1 MSDHKKNASQTGLLT
16 VGQELDRL
24 FSWVEARRLADQNL
38 FLLAGLLAILA
49 IASSFPN
56 YHRFEFGNSPFMREA
71 MEWKFAHPLLPI
83 PVQQIAEQFH
93 AEGELGNISH
103 MEKCSYRVLIPLV
116 AHVFGFGTT
125 TALIIQQVLA
135 VLLLLLALAML
146 RHLFQDTLSALFAAM
161 MLAASFP
168 GQWGFSDF
176 VCFDGYGYFLIAMA
190 LWTRS
195 PWVLA
200 ATVFAGGLCDERVIL
215 VTPLIWLW
223 NSVRSGPN
231 DFSIKNLLWPRAT
244 HWGLIA
250 GVLLFGMVRIYL
262 GLKWG
267 TLVETSEIGER
278 FLFIKGLHF
287 LPLTVLTGFKGG
299 VVIFFFSI
307 ALLLARRRFALLALA
322 IFAALPALLAA
333 VMVWDLSRS
342 FYYIFPALF
351 LGMAVMAN
359 QCSRSECRKI
369 MFCACLGSLV
379 FSTCFIQPFNIRM
392 LNY

>member
-71 MEWKFAHPLLPI
+71 MEWKFAHPLMPI

-116 AHVFGFGTT
+116 AHVFGFGTI

-135 VLLLLLALAML
+135 VLLLLLALTTL

-351 LGMAVMAN
+351 LGMAAMAN

>member
-38 FLLAGLLAILA
+38 CLLAGLLAILA

-71 MEWKFAHPLLPI
+71 MEWKFAHPLMPI

-116 AHVFGFGTT
+116 AHVFGFGTI

-135 VLLLLLALAML
+135 VLLLLLALTTL

>member
-359 QCSRSECRKI
+359 QCSRRECRKI

>member
-1 MSDHKKNASQTGLLT
+1 
-16 VGQELDRL
+16 
-24 FSWVEARRLADQNL
+24 
-38 FLLAGLLAILA
+38 
-49 IASSFPN
+49 
-56 YHRFEFGNSPFMREA
+56 
-71 MEWKFAHPLLPI
+71 
-83 PVQQIAEQFH
+83 
-93 AEGELGNISH
+93 
-103 MEKCSYRVLIPLV
+103 
-116 AHVFGFGTT
+116 
-125 TALIIQQVLA
+125 
-135 VLLLLLALAML
+135 
-146 RHLFQDTLSALFAAM
+146 

-359 QCSRSECRKI
+359 QCSRRECRKI

>member
-1 MSDHKKNASQTGLLT
+1 MSDHKKNASQIGLLT

-24 FSWVEARRLADQNL
+24 FSWLEARRLADQNL
-38 FLLAGLLAILA
+38 ILLAGLLAILA

-359 QCSRSECRKI
+359 QCSRRECRKI

>member
-135 VLLLLLALAML
+135 ALLLLLALAIL
-146 RHLFQDTLSALFAAM
+146 RHLFQDTLSALFASM

-359 QCSRSECRKI
+359 QCSRRECRKI